1 MSKKQAAQ
9 ARAAAPAKGKR
20 KLTRA
25 EKKQIEAL
33 IRQAKGDGKAHTAQ
47 QTIPYLQMYPDG
59 ICRVTDKKYSKSIAF
74 EDINYQLAGSDD
86 KTAIF
91 ENWCDFLNYF
101 DASVSVQLSF
111 INQGTQRE
119 EAEKAIDIPPQDDA
133 FNSIRSEYAGM
144 LKNQLSKGN
153 NGLVKHKYI
162 TFSVE
167 ADNPAA
173 AKSRLARI
181 ETDILNNFKVLGVT
195 TRPLNG
201 QERLKV
207 LHGVFHPDGEP
218 FSFSYDWLAPAGLTT
233 KDFIAPSSF
242 RFGEGRYFRMG
253 RKIGAVSFLEILA
266 PELNDR
272 MLADILD
279 LETGVIVNLHI
290 RSIDQTEAIKTI
302 KRKITD
308 LDKMKIEEQK
318 KAVRSGY
325 DMDIIPSDLATFG
338 SEAKNLLQDLQSR
351 NERMFLLTFLV
362 VNMADTKRK
371 LENDVFAAAGIAQKY
386 NCALTRLDYQQEAG
400 LMSSVPL
407 GENLVPI
414 QRGLTTSS
422 TAIFIPFITQEL
434 FQTGEALYYGLNALS
449 NNMILCDRKQLKN
462 PNGLILGTPGS
473 GKSFAAKREMTN
485 AFLITDDDIII
496 CDPEA
501 EYFSLVQRL
510 NGQVVRLSPAGKGM
524 DGKPQYVN
532 PMDINLNYSEDDN
545 PLALKSD
552 FILSLCELVIGGK
565 EGLQPVDKTVIDRA
579 VRNVYRPFL
588 ADPDPAKMPILG
600 DLYNELLKQPE
611 PEAARIAAALELY
624 VSGSLNVFNHRT
636 NVLLKQPEPEAAR
649 IAAALELYVSG
660 SLNVFNHRTN
670 VELNNR
676 LVCFDIKQLGK
687 QLKKLGMLI
696 VQDQVWNRVT
706 VNRAEKKATRYYMDE
721 FHLLLKEEQ
730 TAAYSVEIWKRFRK
744 WGGIPTAITQ
754 NVKDLLASREVEN
767 IFENSDFV
775 LMLNQAQGD
784 RAILAGQLGISPQQ
798 MKYVTHTEAGEGL
811 IFYGN
816 VVLPFVDRFPKDTE
830 LYRVMTTKPEE
841 VGEA

>member
-1 MSKKQAAQ
+1 MSTAN
-9 ARAAAPAKGKR
+9 AKHAENRR
-20 KLTRA
+20 KLTRT
-25 EKKQIEAL
+25 EKKEIVAL
-33 IRQAKGDGKAHTAQ
+33 IRAAKGDGKAHTAQ
-47 QTIPYLQMYPDG
+47 QTIPYLAMYPDG
-59 ICRVTDKKYSKSIAF
+59 ICKVTEKKYSKSIAYD
-74 EDINYQLAGSDD
+74 DINYQLAQADD

-101 DASVSVQLSF
+101 DATVSVQLSF
-111 INQGTQRE
+111 INRGTRSGGAE
-119 EAEKAIDIPPQDDA
+119 EVIAIPAQNDA
-133 FNSIRSEYAGM
+133 FNSIRTEYADM
-144 LKNQLSKGN
+144 LKHQLAKGN
-153 NGLVKHKYI
+153 NGFVKSKYI

-167 ADNPAA
+167 ADNLNA
-173 AKSRLARI
+173 AKARLARI
-181 ETDILNNFKVLGVT
+181 ETDILNNFKVLGAAA
-195 TRPLNG
+195 RPMTG
-201 QERLKV
+201 YERLEA
-207 LHGVFHPDGEP
+207 LHSVFHPEGEP
-218 FSFSYDWLAPAGLTT
+218 FRFSWDWLTPSGLTT

-279 LETGVIVNLHI
+279 LETGIVVNLHI
-290 RSIDQTEAIKTI
+290 KSIDQTEAIKTI

-325 DMDIIPSDLATFG
+325 DMDIIPSDLAMFG
-338 SEAKNLLQDLQSR
+338 GEAKNLLQDLQSR

-371 LENDVFAAAGIAQKY
+371 LENDIFAAAGIAQKY

-407 GENLVPI
+407 GENLIPI

-434 FQTGEALYYGLNALS
+434 FQQGAALYYGLNALS
-449 NNMILCDRKQLKN
+449 NNMILCDRKRLKN

-473 GKSFAAKREMTN
+473 GKSFAAKREITN

-501 EYFSLVQRL
+501 EYYPLVRRL
-510 NGQVVRLSPAGKGM
+510 HGQVIRISPTST
-524 DGKPQYVN
+524 QYVN

-552 FILSLCELVIGGK
+552 FLLSLCELVIGGK
-565 EGLQPVDKTVIDRA
+565 EGLMPVEKTVIDRS

-588 ADPDPAKMPILG
+588 AAPDPAKMPILG
-600 DLYNELLKQPE
+600 DLYDELLRQPE
-611 PEAARIAAALELY
+611 PEAAR
-624 VSGSLNVFNHRT
+624 V
-636 NVLLKQPEPEAAR
+636 
-649 IAAALELYVSG
+649 AAALELYVSG

-670 VELNNR
+670 VELSNR

-706 VNRAEKKATRYYMDE
+706 INRAEKKSTRYYMDE

-754 NVKDLLASREVEN
+754 NVKDLLSSREVEN

-784 RAILAGQLGISPQQ
+784 REILARQLNISPQQ

-816 VVLPFVDRFPKDTE
+816 VVLPFLDRFPQNTE
-830 LYRVMTTKPEE
+830 LYRVMTTRPEE
-841 VGEA
+841 VGGT

>member
-1 MSKKQAAQ
+1 MSTAN
-9 ARAAAPAKGKR
+9 AKHAGNRR

-25 EKKQIEAL
+25 EKKEIAAL
-33 IRQAKGDGKAHTAQ
+33 IRAAKGDGKAHTAQ
-47 QTIPYLQMYPDG
+47 QTIPYLAMYPDG
-59 ICRVTDKKYSKSIAF
+59 ICKITEKKYSKSIAYD
-74 EDINYQLAGSDD
+74 DINYQLAQADD

-101 DASVSVQLSF
+101 DATVSVQLSF
-111 INQGTQRE
+111 INRGTRSGGAE
-119 EAEKAIDIPPQDDA
+119 EVVAIPAQNDA
-133 FNSIRSEYAGM
+133 FNSIRTEYADM
-144 LKNQLSKGN
+144 LKHQLAKGN
-153 NGLVKHKYI
+153 NGFVKSKYI

-167 ADNPAA
+167 ADNLNA
-173 AKSRLARI
+173 AKARLARI
-181 ETDILNNFKVLGVT
+181 ETDILNNFKVLGAAA
-195 TRPLNG
+195 RPMTG
-201 QERLKV
+201 YERLEA
-207 LHGVFHPDGEP
+207 LHSVFHPEGEP
-218 FSFSYDWLAPAGLTT
+218 FRFSWDLLTPSGLTT

-279 LETGVIVNLHI
+279 LETGIVVNLHI
-290 RSIDQTEAIKTI
+290 KSIDQTEAIKTI

-325 DMDIIPSDLATFG
+325 DMDIIPSDLAMFG
-338 SEAKNLLQDLQSR
+338 GEAKNLLQDLQSR

-362 VNMADTKRK
+362 VNLADTKRK
-371 LENDVFAAAGIAQKY
+371 LENDIFAAAGIAQKY

-407 GENLVPI
+407 GENLIPI

-434 FQTGEALYYGLNALS
+434 FQQGAALYYGLNALS
-449 NNMILCDRKQLKN
+449 SNMILCDRKRLKN

-473 GKSFAAKREMTN
+473 GKSFAAKREITN

-501 EYFSLVQRL
+501 EYYPLVRRL
-510 NGQVVRLSPAGKGM
+510 HGQVIRISPTST
-524 DGKPQYVN
+524 QYVN

-552 FILSLCELVIGGK
+552 FLLSLCELVIGGK
-565 EGLQPVDKTVIDRA
+565 EGLMPVEKTVIDRS

-588 ADPDPAKMPILG
+588 AAPDPAKMPILG
-600 DLYNELLKQPE
+600 DLYDELLRQPE
-611 PEAARIAAALELY
+611 PEAAR
-624 VSGSLNVFNHRT
+624 V
-636 NVLLKQPEPEAAR
+636 
-649 IAAALELYVSG
+649 AAALELYVSG

-670 VELNNR
+670 VELSNR

-706 VNRAEKKATRYYMDE
+706 INRAEKKSTRYYMDE

-754 NVKDLLASREVEN
+754 NVKDLLSSREVEN

-784 RAILAGQLGISPQQ
+784 REILARQLNISPQQ

-816 VVLPFVDRFPKDTE
+816 VVLPFLDRFPQNTE
-830 LYRVMTTKPEE
+830 LYRVMTTRPEE
-841 VGEA
+841 VGGT

>member
-1 MSKKQAAQ
+1 MSTAN
-9 ARAAAPAKGKR
+9 AKHAENRR

-25 EKKQIEAL
+25 EKKEIAAL
-33 IRQAKGDGKAHTAQ
+33 IRAAKGDGKAHTAQ
-47 QTIPYLQMYPDG
+47 QTIPYLAMYPDG
-59 ICRVTDKKYSKSIAF
+59 ICKVTEKKYSKSIAYD
-74 EDINYQLAGSDD
+74 DINYQLAQADD

-101 DASVSVQLSF
+101 DATVSVQLSF
-111 INQGTQRE
+111 INRGTRSGGAE
-119 EAEKAIDIPPQDDA
+119 EVVAIPAQNDA
-133 FNSIRSEYAGM
+133 FNSIRTEYADM
-144 LKNQLSKGN
+144 LKHQLAKGN
-153 NGLVKHKYI
+153 NGFVKSKYI

-167 ADNPAA
+167 ADNLNA
-173 AKSRLARI
+173 AKARLARI
-181 ETDILNNFKVLGVT
+181 ETDILNNFKVLGAAA
-195 TRPLNG
+195 RPMTG
-201 QERLKV
+201 YERLEA
-207 LHGVFHPDGEP
+207 LHSVFHPEGEP
-218 FSFSYDWLAPAGLTT
+218 FRFSWDWLTPSGLTT

-279 LETGVIVNLHI
+279 LETGIVVNLHI
-290 RSIDQTEAIKTI
+290 KSIDQTEAIKTI

-325 DMDIIPSDLATFG
+325 DMDIIPSDLAMFG
-338 SEAKNLLQDLQSR
+338 GEAKNLLQDLQSR

-371 LENDVFAAAGIAQKY
+371 LENDIFAAAGIAQKY

-407 GENLVPI
+407 GENLIPI

-434 FQTGEALYYGLNALS
+434 FQQGAALYYGLNALS
-449 NNMILCDRKQLKN
+449 NNMILCDRKRLKN

-473 GKSFAAKREMTN
+473 GKSFAAKREITN

-501 EYFSLVQRL
+501 EYYPLVRRL
-510 NGQVVRLSPAGKGM
+510 HGQVIRISPTST
-524 DGKPQYVN
+524 QYVN

-552 FILSLCELVIGGK
+552 FLLSLCELVIGGK
-565 EGLQPVDKTVIDRA
+565 EGLMPVEKTVIDRS

-588 ADPDPAKMPILG
+588 AAPDPAKMPILG
-600 DLYNELLKQPE
+600 DLYDELLRQPE
-611 PEAARIAAALELY
+611 PEAAR
-624 VSGSLNVFNHRT
+624 V
-636 NVLLKQPEPEAAR
+636 
-649 IAAALELYVSG
+649 AAALELYVSG

-670 VELNNR
+670 VELSNR

-706 VNRAEKKATRYYMDE
+706 INRAEKKSTRYYMDE

-754 NVKDLLASREVEN
+754 NVKDLLSSREVEN

-784 RAILAGQLGISPQQ
+784 REILARQLNISPQQ

-816 VVLPFVDRFPKDTE
+816 VVLPFLDRFPQNTE
-830 LYRVMTTKPEE
+830 LYRVMTTRPEE
-841 VGEA
+841 VGGT

>member
-1 MSKKQAAQ
+1 MSTAN
-9 ARAAAPAKGKR
+9 AKHAENRR

-25 EKKQIEAL
+25 EKKEIAAL
-33 IRQAKGDGKAHTAQ
+33 IRAAKGDGKAHTAQ
-47 QTIPYLQMYPDG
+47 QTIPYLAMYPDG
-59 ICRVTDKKYSKSIAF
+59 ICKVTEKKYSKSIAYD
-74 EDINYQLAGSDD
+74 DINYQLAQADD

-101 DASVSVQLSF
+101 DATVSVQLSF
-111 INQGTQRE
+111 INRGTRSGGAE
-119 EAEKAIDIPPQDDA
+119 EVIAIPAQNDA
-133 FNSIRSEYAGM
+133 FNSIRTEYADM
-144 LKNQLSKGN
+144 LKHQLAKGN
-153 NGLVKHKYI
+153 NGFVKSKYI

-167 ADNPAA
+167 ADNLNA
-173 AKSRLARI
+173 AKARLARI
-181 ETDILNNFKVLGVT
+181 ETDILNNFKVLGAAA
-195 TRPLNG
+195 RPMTG
-201 QERLKV
+201 YERLEA
-207 LHGVFHPDGEP
+207 LHSVFHPEGEP
-218 FSFSYDWLAPAGLTT
+218 FRFSWEWLTPSGLTT

-279 LETGVIVNLHI
+279 LETGIVVNLHI
-290 RSIDQTEAIKTI
+290 KSIDQTEAIKTI

-325 DMDIIPSDLATFG
+325 DMDIIPSDLAMFG
-338 SEAKNLLQDLQSR
+338 GEAKNLLQDLQSR

-371 LENDVFAAAGIAQKY
+371 LENDIFAAAGIAQKY

-407 GENLVPI
+407 GENLILI

-434 FQTGEALYYGLNALS
+434 FQQGAALYYGLNALS
-449 NNMILCDRKQLKN
+449 SNMILCDRKRLKN

-473 GKSFAAKREMTN
+473 GKSFAAKREITN

-501 EYFSLVQRL
+501 EYYPLVRRL
-510 NGQVVRLSPAGKGM
+510 HGQVIRISPTST
-524 DGKPQYVN
+524 QYVN

-552 FILSLCELVIGGK
+552 FLLSLCELVIGGK
-565 EGLQPVDKTVIDRA
+565 EGLMPVEKTVIDRS

-588 ADPDPAKMPILG
+588 AAPDPAKMPILG
-600 DLYNELLKQPE
+600 DLYDELLRQPE
-611 PEAARIAAALELY
+611 PEAAR
-624 VSGSLNVFNHRT
+624 V
-636 NVLLKQPEPEAAR
+636 
-649 IAAALELYVSG
+649 AAALELYVSG

-670 VELNNR
+670 VELSNR
-676 LVCFDIKQLGK
+676 LVCCDIKQLGK

-706 VNRAEKKATRYYMDE
+706 INRAEKKSTRYYMDE

-754 NVKDLLASREVEN
+754 NVKDLLSSREVEN

-784 RAILAGQLGISPQQ
+784 REILARQLNISPQQ

-816 VVLPFVDRFPKDTE
+816 VVLPFLDRFPQNTE
-830 LYRVMTTKPEE
+830 LYRVMTTRPEE
-841 VGEA
+841 VGGT

>member
-1 MSKKQAAQ
+1 MSTAN
-9 ARAAAPAKGKR
+9 AKHAGNRR

-25 EKKQIEAL
+25 EKKEIAAL
-33 IRQAKGDGKAHTAQ
+33 IRAAKGDGKAHTAQ
-47 QTIPYLQMYPDG
+47 QTIPYLAMYPDG
-59 ICRVTDKKYSKSIAF
+59 ICKVTEKKYSKSIAYD
-74 EDINYQLAGSDD
+74 DINYQLAQADD

-101 DASVSVQLSF
+101 DATVSVQLSF
-111 INQGTQRE
+111 INRGTRSGGAE
-119 EAEKAIDIPPQDDA
+119 EVVAIPAQNDA
-133 FNSIRSEYAGM
+133 FNSIRTEYADM
-144 LKNQLSKGN
+144 LKHQLAKGN
-153 NGLVKHKYI
+153 NGFVKSKYI

-167 ADNPAA
+167 ADNLNA
-173 AKSRLARI
+173 AKARLARI
-181 ETDILNNFKVLGVT
+181 ETDILNNFKVLGAAA
-195 TRPLNG
+195 RPMTG
-201 QERLKV
+201 YERLEA
-207 LHGVFHPDGEP
+207 LHSVFHPEGEP
-218 FSFSYDWLAPAGLTT
+218 FRFSWDWLTPSGLTT

-279 LETGVIVNLHI
+279 LETGIVVNLHI
-290 RSIDQTEAIKTI
+290 KSIDQTEAIKTI

-325 DMDIIPSDLATFG
+325 DMDIIPSDLAMFG
-338 SEAKNLLQDLQSR
+338 GEAKNLLQDLQSR

-371 LENDVFAAAGIAQKY
+371 LENDIFAAAGIAQKY

-400 LMSSVPL
+400 LLSSVPI
-407 GENLVPI
+407 GENLIPI

-434 FQTGEALYYGLNALS
+434 FQTGAALYYGLNALS
-449 NNMILCDRKQLKN
+449 NNMILCDRKRLKN

-473 GKSFAAKREMTN
+473 GKSFAAKREITN

-501 EYFSLVQRL
+501 EYYPLVRRL
-510 NGQVVRLSPAGKGM
+510 HGQVIRISPTST
-524 DGKPQYVN
+524 QYVN

-552 FILSLCELVIGGK
+552 FLLSLCELVIGGK
-565 EGLQPVDKTVIDRA
+565 EGLMPVEKTVIDRS

-588 ADPDPAKMPILG
+588 AAPDPAKMPILG
-600 DLYNELLKQPE
+600 DLYDELLRQPE
-611 PEAARIAAALELY
+611 PEAAR
-624 VSGSLNVFNHRT
+624 V
-636 NVLLKQPEPEAAR
+636 
-649 IAAALELYVSG
+649 AAALELYVSG

-670 VELNNR
+670 VELSNR

-706 VNRAEKKATRYYMDE
+706 INRAEKKSTRYYMDE

-754 NVKDLLASREVEN
+754 NVKDLLSSREVEN

-784 RAILAGQLGISPQQ
+784 REILARQLNISPQQ

-816 VVLPFVDRFPKDTE
+816 VVLPFLDRFPQNTE
-830 LYRVMTTKPEE
+830 LYRVMTTRPEE
-841 VGEA
+841 VGGT

>member
-1 MSKKQAAQ
+1 MSTAN
-9 ARAAAPAKGKR
+9 AKHAGNRR

-25 EKKQIEAL
+25 EKKEIAAL
-33 IRQAKGDGKAHTAQ
+33 IRAAKGDGKAHTAQ
-47 QTIPYLQMYPDG
+47 QTIPYLAMYPDG
-59 ICRVTDKKYSKSIAF
+59 ICKVTEKKYSKSIAYD
-74 EDINYQLAGSDD
+74 DINYQLAQADD

-101 DASVSVQLSF
+101 DATVSVQLSF
-111 INQGTQRE
+111 INRGTRSGGAE
-119 EAEKAIDIPPQDDA
+119 EVVAIPAQNDA
-133 FNSIRSEYAGM
+133 FNSIRTEYADM
-144 LKNQLSKGN
+144 LKHQLAKGN
-153 NGLVKHKYI
+153 NGFVKSKYI

-167 ADNPAA
+167 ADNLNA
-173 AKSRLARI
+173 AKARLARI
-181 ETDILNNFKVLGVT
+181 ETDILNNFKVLGAAA
-195 TRPLNG
+195 RPMTG
-201 QERLKV
+201 YERLEA
-207 LHGVFHPDGEP
+207 LHSVFHPEGEP
-218 FSFSYDWLAPAGLTT
+218 FRFSWDWLTPSGLTT

-279 LETGVIVNLHI
+279 LETGIVVNLHI
-290 RSIDQTEAIKTI
+290 KSIDQTEAIKTI

-325 DMDIIPSDLATFG
+325 DMDIIPSDLAMFG
-338 SEAKNLLQDLQSR
+338 GEAKNLLQDLQSR

-371 LENDVFAAAGIAQKY
+371 LENDIFAAAGIAQKY

-407 GENLVPI
+407 GENLIPI

-434 FQTGEALYYGLNALS
+434 FQTGAALYYGLNALS
-449 NNMILCDRKQLKN
+449 NNMILCDRKRLKN

-473 GKSFAAKREMTN
+473 GKSFAAKREITN

-501 EYFSLVQRL
+501 EYYPLVRRL
-510 NGQVVRLSPAGKGM
+510 HGQVIRISPTST
-524 DGKPQYVN
+524 QYVN

-552 FILSLCELVIGGK
+552 FLLSLCELVIGGK
-565 EGLQPVDKTVIDRA
+565 EGLMPVEKTVIDRS
-579 VRNVYRPFL
+579 VRNVYRSFL
-588 ADPDPAKMPILG
+588 AAPDPAKMPILG
-600 DLYNELLKQPE
+600 DLYDELLRQPE
-611 PEAARIAAALELY
+611 PEAAR
-624 VSGSLNVFNHRT
+624 V
-636 NVLLKQPEPEAAR
+636 
-649 IAAALELYVSG
+649 AAALELYVSG

-670 VELNNR
+670 VELSNR

-706 VNRAEKKATRYYMDE
+706 INRAEKKSTRYYMDE

-754 NVKDLLASREVEN
+754 NVKDLLSSREVEN

-784 RAILAGQLGISPQQ
+784 REILARQLNISPQQ

-816 VVLPFVDRFPKDTE
+816 VVLPFLDRFPQNTE
-830 LYRVMTTKPEE
+830 LYRVMTTRPEE
-841 VGEA
+841 VGGT